1 MKPYRPYIGMLLSF
15 MLCSGLHA
23 ASPATSVPFGPESFQ
38 TFVDQKQS
46 SILVFSARYCA
57 HCPAVVRSLAKQR
70 GQLPNPP
77 QLVVV
82 MIDEL
87 PTATEKKSSY
97 SDVDRL
103 MVFQG
108 NEMAIRFSVN
118 PSWRGLT
125 PFVTLINKAGEVTY
139 FNGEP
144 PARALRAWLDRE
156 AR

>member
-1 MKPYRPYIGMLLSF
+1 M
-15 MLCSGLHA
+15 
-23 ASPATSVPFGPESFQ
+23 
-38 TFVDQKQS
+38 FVAQKQS

-57 HCPAVVRSLAKQR
+57 HCPAVIRSLAKQR
-70 GQLPNPP
+70 RQLPNPP

-87 PTATEKKSSY
+87 PTVTEKRSSY

-108 NEMAIRFSVN
+108 NEIAIRFAVN

-125 PFVTLINKAGEVTY
+125 PFVTLMNQAGEVTY

-144 PARALRAWLDRE
+144 PSTELRAWMDRA